1 MRTASATL
9 PRSRWVKVLGGFA
22 PSISLLETKG
32 LVTSTASSDARWSRA
47 GGGTGR

>member
-9 PRSRWVKVLGGFA
+9 PRSHWVKVLGGFA

-32 LVTSTASSDARWSRA
+32 LVTSTASSGARWSRA
-47 GGGTGR
+47 GGTGR